1 MTGDDDYRKKRLKIV
16 FALVEAPLP
25 VKLLAPKDAE
35 ITIFHQGF
43 LETFYHSSHEPNT
56 DDCPICE
63 VTLDL
68 MSTSGIRGMASIVKR
83 YLSSMSV
90 DLGLVLSKPDGQ
102 TEEEPEAVLGL
113 WRFDHIDIGKYPSL
127 PNRFETAGST
137 EESGDVLRAELLVE
151 QVSKRMLVHV
161 SAAS

>member
-1 MTGDDDYRKKRLKIV
+1 M
-16 FALVEAPLP
+16 FALVQAPLP

-35 ITIFHQGF
+35 ITIFYEGF
-43 LETFYHSSHEPNT
+43 LDTIYHSSHEPST
-56 DDCPICE
+56 DDCPIWE
-63 VTLDL
+63 VTLNL
-68 MSTSGIRGMASIVKR
+68 MSTSAIRGMASIVKR

-102 TEEEPEAVLGL
+102 VEDEPEVVLGL
-113 WRFDHIDIGKYPSL
+113 WRFDHMDISQFPSL

-137 EESGDVLRAELLVE
+137 AERGDALRARLLVE
-151 QVSKRMLVHV
+151 QASKRMVVDV